1 MSGSDAAVRL
11 RNDAAALM
19 RDELDSLRGELADT
33 ARHMSSGAIMATASA
48 GTGLLALAALHAT
61 LLRLLESVMPPWAA
75 AAVLAGG
82 YVAAAAVLVFM
93 ARKQLKAAADSAS
106 AGRSERGSGDSGSG
120 DRESAESDGKVPA

>member
-48 GTGLLALAALHAT
+48 GTGLLALAALHTT
-61 LLRLLESVMPPWAA
+61 LLRLLESVMPPAAA
-75 AAVLAGG
+75 AAVLAVG
-82 YVAAAAVLVFM
+82 YVAGAAVLVFM
-93 ARKQLKAAADSAS
+93 ARKQLKAAADSA
-106 AGRSERGSGDSGSG
+106 ASERGDRDSGDSG
-120 DRESAESDGKVPA
+120 DRESAESDGKVTA